1 MKTIL
6 FLLLLPQLVLAQ
18 ETLDVSK
25 IADIKDS
32 LEEGGSWLIYYCA
45 EKHWGCVSKEAFHE
59 CRNLQGKDDFNPE
72 RELSSCVPLGELPSK
87 RGCEQRVQYLTTH
100 NYGAR
105 FCIKDQWKNKAI
117 DF

>member
-1 MKTIL
+1 MKIIL
-6 FLLLLPQLVLAQ
+6 MLMLLPQIVLA
-18 ETLDVSK
+18 EGDLTVSK
-25 IADIKDS
+25 SADIKDS

-45 EKHWGCVSKEAFHE
+45 EKHWGCVSEEAFQE
-59 CRNLQGKDDFNPE
+59 CRQQQEKDDFNPE
-72 RELSSCVPLGELPSK
+72 RELSSCVPLAELPSK